1 MAKKEKRFVIKE
13 EQSLT
18 WGSVQIIL
26 DMVTGVNYLVTMGM
40 GGVSGIT
47 PLLDANGNVVVDST
61 AKYTLE

>member
-18 WGSVQIIL
+18 WGSVQVLL
-26 DMVTGVNYLVTMGM
+26 DTRTGVNYLVTMGM

-47 PLLDANGNVVVDST
+47 PLLDSNGKVVVDDT
-61 AKYTLE
+61 AQNTAE

>member
-1 MAKKEKRFVIKE
+1 MAKKEKRFIIKE

-26 DMVTGVNYLVTMGM
+26 DTQTGVNYLVTMGM

-47 PLLDANGNVVVDST
+47 PLLDANGSVVIDRPAQNT
-61 AKYTLE
+61 AE

>member
-26 DMVTGVNYLVTMGM
+26 DTVTGVNYLVTMGM

-47 PLLDANGNVVVDST
+47 PLLDANGNVVVDSMV
-61 AKYTLE
+61 KYTLE